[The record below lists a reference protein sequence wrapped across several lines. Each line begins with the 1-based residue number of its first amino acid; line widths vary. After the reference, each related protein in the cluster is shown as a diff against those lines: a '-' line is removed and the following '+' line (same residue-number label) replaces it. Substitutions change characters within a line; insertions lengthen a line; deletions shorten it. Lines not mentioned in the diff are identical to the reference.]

1 MLDKFSSQPL
11 RLSCGVPQ
19 GSVSGRVLFSLHIS
33 PLEVVIMTY
42 GVNAMMIAD
51 DSQIYIIMRQS
62 NRGTGLQGL
71 TLCIQ
76 DIIILLCYKIKLQT

>member
-1 MLDKFSSQPL
+1 
-11 RLSCGVPQ
+11 
-19 GSVSGRVLFSLHIS
+19 
-33 PLEVVIMTY
+33 MTY